1 MVLRPI
7 SLNNPIFLQTSEL
20 LHCRACL
27 KAVVLYKTH
36 YKLVKIS
43 VKCESKAFECQLP
56 VHDSVEATV
65 CKTGEVSLA
74 TVHPGPSLTVTDATD
89 ADDDNDNVVLF
100 VAECTPFGNAEAD
113 ISSLVSNTCSTC
125 AAACDTFSKVT
136 AASFRTSSGWT
147 AATAKEFDVDKPC
160 PKK

>member
-1 MVLRPI
+1 MILRPI
-7 SLNNPIFLQTSEL
+7 SLNNPILLQTSEL
-20 LHCRACL
+20 LHCRACF

-36 YKLVKIS
+36 YKLVKIR
-43 VKCESKAFECQLP
+43 
-56 VHDSVEATV
+56 VHVNSPDSVEATV
-65 CKTGEVSLA
+65 CKTGEVSVA

-113 ISSLVSNTCSTC
+113 ISFLVSNTCSTC